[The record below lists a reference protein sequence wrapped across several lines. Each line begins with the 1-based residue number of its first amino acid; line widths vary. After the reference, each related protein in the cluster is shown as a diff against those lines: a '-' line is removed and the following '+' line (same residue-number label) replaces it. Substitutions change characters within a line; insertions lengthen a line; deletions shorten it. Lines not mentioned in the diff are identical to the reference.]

1 MDMRRFGC
9 RGSLELRRCTPL
21 AALAAT
27 AAVGWT
33 AASAMAGDGSTGWQV
48 LVDTEDLVPGTDVPF
63 LSFGQPSINDDGVVV
78 FRGRTAGPGQP
89 IRGVFRIRTG
99 VPNGMIEIL
108 ADTTSTVPDPN
119 NTEYPPGSGT
129 LARFLEFPSLPR
141 IDRGS
146 DLAAT
151 RGQSQPTW
159 TYLLPDG
166 SESRVGSAG
175 VFAGAGDELVTAVGQ
190 FGAVRDADSGDLVF
204 PWFSVPGFPE
214 GTRFDQFPGS
224 PAVSDGRFVVFK
236 GNFIDPDTGEGMTGV
251 YVRDLSAGPDAP
263 VRRLADSAT
272 PIPGQAPGDM
282 VDFGSTAPPSAEAG
296 HAVFV
301 GLDIEEAPTM
311 GGIYL
316 VPLEGEPLLQ
326 ELVAIG
332 GQVPGEPAGTG
343 FTRLGEGLSFD
354 GRFVAFWG
362 AWGDRTRTIVLECPE
377 DGQPALL
384 EYCNELHPDGF
395 EVAVPVDQ
403 GIFVHDTVSGQT
415 QRVARTGEVHED
427 FLSWVFS
434 GRVPGDGHG
443 GGGGGGGGGEGDDKE
458 PGDEELARWRS
469 SAFVSVDRVFTG
481 RFRVAYLSSNA
492 DVKALHLRF
501 GPGMGP
507 ETRLLDT
514 ATPGIDLD
522 PDAPAESVIVALG
535 IERDGFRGGRLGLTA
550 SMLDPVTGESRAGL
564 YMRRIRAGLCDG
576 DLDGDGLVGFGDV
589 LLVLAAWGE
598 TDSEADATGDGIVD
612 HDDLIQLLASW
623 GPCA

>member
-1 MDMRRFGC
+1 MMQGKCVGSNVPSRARR
-9 RGSLELRRCTPL
+9 T
-21 AALAAT
+21 
-27 AAVGWT
+27 AVGVAVMVVT
-33 AASAMAGDGSTGWQV
+33 AGLTAGSAMAGDGSPWQV
-48 LVDTEDLVPGTDVPF
+48 LVDTEDVVPGTSVPF
-63 LSFGQPSINDDGVVV
+63 LSFGQPSINASGLVV

-89 IRGVFRIRTG
+89 IRGVFLVQG
-99 VPNGMIEIL
+99 DVPNGSLQIV
-108 ADTTSTVPDPN
+108 ADTTSVVPDPN

-129 LARFLEFPSLPR
+129 LAGFLEFPSLPR

-146 DLAAT
+146 DLVAT

-175 VFAGAGDELVTAVGQ
+175 VYAGTAGGLVTAVGQ
-190 FGAVRDADSGDLVF
+190 FGAVQDAASGDLVF

-251 YVRDLSAGPDAP
+251 YVRDLSAGPEAP

-272 PIPGQAPGDM
+272 SVPNQAPGGA
-282 VDFGSTAPPSAEAG
+282 VTFGSTAPPSAEAG
-296 HAVFV
+296 KAVFV

-316 VPLEGEPLLQ
+316 VPLEGDPVLE

-332 GQVPGEPAGTG
+332 GQVPGEPRGVG

-362 AWGDRTRTIVLECPE
+362 AWGDRTRTIVLQCPE

-395 EVAVPVDQ
+395 SVEVPVDQ
-403 GIFVHDTVSGQT
+403 GIFVHDTMSGQT
-415 QRVARTGEVHED
+415 QPVARTGAVHED

-434 GRVPGDGHG
+434 GRVPDGGGHG
-443 GGGGGGGGGEGDDKE
+443 GGGGEGEGKE

-469 SAFVSVDRVFTG
+469 SAFVSVDRVFSG

-492 DVKALHLRF
+492 GEKAMHLRF
-501 GPGMGP
+501 GPGDGP
-507 ETRLLDT
+507 EVRLLDT
-514 ATPGIDLD
+514 ATPGVDLD
-522 PDAPAESVIVALG
+522 PKAPAESVVVTLG
-535 IERDGFRGGRLGLTA
+535 IERDGFRGGRLGVTA
-550 SMLDPVTGESRAGL
+550 SMIDPVTGESRAGL
-564 YMRRIRAGLCDG
+564 YLRRIRAGICSG

-589 LLVLAAWGE
+589 LLLLSVWGE
-598 TDSEADATGDGIVD
+598 IDSDADSTGDGIVNQ
-612 HDDLIQLLASW
+612 DDLLQLLAAW
-623 GPCA
+623 GPCP